1 MSLLFG
7 VGAIVLLLAAHG
19 VFVAGEF
26 GLVAA
31 PRERLE
37 REGEKDPRA
46 RLAVRALQKLSFL
59 LSGAQ
64 LGITLTS
71 LLVGFLVEATLAEA
85 FQPLF
90 ESLGASSTAL
100 AHGLAAGFAL
110 ALVSTTEMVLAE
122 LVPKN
127 YAIARPIG
135 ATRYFVGPL
144 WWFSN
149 ALKPLI
155 SFLNASA
162 NWLVRKLGVEPREEL
177 RSVRSLEEL
186 ELLIRTSGEHGSLDR
201 EEAILLRRSI
211 RFGHRTVADA
221 LVPRVDIV
229 PVRHDASI
237 ADLFDVARTSGHSR
251 FPVYGQDLDDILG
264 VAHVID
270 GLRVPVDRRPS
281 TPVTAIGR
289 LPFVTPVTRP
299 LDDLL
304 VEMKERGEEFAIAI
318 DEYGGTDGIVTLEDL
333 LEELVGEIDDEY
345 DPAAADQSSAAAVLA
360 DGSWVIDGSLHLDE
374 VTELTGFAA
383 AAGDYETIAGFV
395 LERLGLIPEAGAI
408 VEHAGWTL
416 EVLRV
421 DRRRIA
427 RLRLR
432 RTAGDGEA
440 SEGAEGAEGEASE

>member
-1 MSLLFG
+1 MTFLLG
-7 VGAIVLLLAAHG
+7 AAAIVLLLVAHG

-37 REGEKDPRA
+37 REAGRDAKA
-46 RLAVRALQKLSFL
+46 RLAVKALQTLSFQ

-71 LLVGFLVEATLAEA
+71 LLVGFLVEATLAEG
-85 FQPLF
+85 FVPVF
-90 ESLGASSTAL
+90 EALGASSDAL

-110 ALVSTTEMVLAE
+110 AAVSTTEMVLAE

-127 YAIARPIG
+127 YAIARPLG

-144 WWFSN
+144 WWFSA
-149 ALKPLI
+149 ALRPVI
-155 SFLNASA
+155 RFLNASA

-177 RSVRSLEEL
+177 RAVRSLEEL

-201 EEAILLRRSI
+201 EEATLLRRSI

-221 LVPRVDIV
+221 LVPRVDV
-229 PVRHDASI
+229 MALPHDATI
-237 ADLFDVARTSGHSR
+237 ADLFRKARQTGHSR
-251 FPVYGQDLDDILG
+251 FPVRGQDLDDILG
-264 VAHVID
+264 VAHVVD
-270 GLRVPVDRRPS
+270 GLAVPAARRS
-281 TPVTAIGR
+281 DTPATSICRPG
-289 LPFVTPVTRP
+289 FVTPVTRP

-304 VEMKERGEEFAIAI
+304 VDMREQGVEFAIAV

-345 DPAAADQSSAAAVLA
+345 DPAAPNGPASGAVRLA
-360 DGSWVIDGSLHLDE
+360 DGSWVIEGSLHLDE
-374 VTELTGFAA
+374 VAELTGLAA
-383 AAGDYETIAGFV
+383 PAGEYETIAGFV
-395 LERLGLIPEAGAI
+395 LDRLGRIPDPGDTA
-408 VEHAGWTL
+408 EHDGWVL
-416 EVLRV
+416 EVLRL

-432 RTAGDGEA
+432 RVARDAG
-440 SEGAEGAEGEASE
+440 EGAS